1 MQLVRHLA
9 DYVLVWAG
17 GRGDD
22 LDKSPHIARI
32 GNSVRVPWQ
41 GGRLQGARCLLC
53 RGRSVTICV
62 WGGHQGAWAS
72 CLALGV
78 L

>member
-32 GNSVRVPWQ
+32 GNSVRMPWQ
-41 GGRLQGARCLLC
+41 GGRDAGSEAVDVQGEKCDDLC
-53 RGRSVTICV
+53 VGRAP
-62 WGGHQGAWAS
+62 GG
-72 CLALGV
+72 LGK
-78 L
+78 LP

>member
-32 GNSVRVPWQ
+32 GNSVRLPWR
-41 GGRLQGARCLLC
+41 GGRDAGSEVIA
-53 RGRSVTICV
+53 V
-62 WGGHQGAWAS
+62 
-72 CLALGV
+72 
-78 L
+78 